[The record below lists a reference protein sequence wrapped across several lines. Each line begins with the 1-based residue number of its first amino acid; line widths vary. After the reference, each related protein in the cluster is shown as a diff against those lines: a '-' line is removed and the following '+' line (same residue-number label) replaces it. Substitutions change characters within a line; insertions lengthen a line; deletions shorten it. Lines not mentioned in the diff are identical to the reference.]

1 MSPLN
6 TVAAI
11 FLAALAAGVFI
22 AINSYE
28 TPPAEVRR
36 VDLSTDDLEIMIQR
50 TACFGPCPIYTV
62 YVRGDGSVSFVG
74 QDYTD
79 VIGSVDD
86 TLTDEQLFQIAFELD
101 RSRFF
106 DVVEIDEC
114 EELWT
119 DASSVMLWI
128 KWQGKERR
136 VERYLGCKKRPP
148 DPAPALS
155 RRIDEIINT
164 AQWIGDWRKKWP

>member
-22 AINSYE
+22 AVKSYE
-28 TPPAEVRR
+28 PPPAEIRR

-62 YVRGDGSVSFVG
+62 YVRGDGNVSFVG
-74 QDYTD
+74 QGYTD
-79 VIGSVDD
+79 VIGSVYG
-86 TLTDEQLFQIAFELD
+86 TVTDEQLFQIASELD
-101 RSRFF
+101 RSRFL
-106 DVVEIDEC
+106 DVVEVDEC

-119 DASSVMLWI
+119 DASSVMLWV

-148 DPAPALS
+148 DPAPALA
-155 RRIDEIINT
+155 RRIDEIVNT
-164 AQWIGDWRKKWP
+164 AQWIGDGRKKWP